1 MEKSNQ
7 YCYNI
12 RRILHHL
19 LTVFESYGIKRMA
32 RNQVKLQYEL
42 KKLSTFLCTKLI
54 ENLCFTH

>member
-7 YCYNI
+7 YYYNI
-12 RRILHHL
+12 RQILHHL
-19 LTVFESYGIKRMA
+19 LTVFEGYGIKGMA

-54 ENLCFTH
+54 ENLCFIH